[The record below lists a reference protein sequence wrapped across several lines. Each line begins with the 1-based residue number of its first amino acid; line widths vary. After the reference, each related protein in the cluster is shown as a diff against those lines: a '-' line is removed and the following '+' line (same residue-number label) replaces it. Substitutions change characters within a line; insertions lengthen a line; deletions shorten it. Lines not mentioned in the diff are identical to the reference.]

1 MTRIRLINIFLINQI
16 NTDDSNDKKFKT
28 SNELINLNELILD
41 LFDNVLNNDN
51 SNIDDNKIKTILD
64 YNIND
69 LLSSLSKEKTPQL
82 GINKLEDFQIYSNIK
97 RGNKF
102 FPFILEFN
110 ILIYNIHNLF
120 EFKKS
125 KEKNEIFIRNL
136 FNCYILFNNQ
146 NIIQQFE
153 IDLFNSNCTISS
165 SMEKDYI
172 SIKYKGALFLSSFRN
187 PRDGINEFLF
197 YLEFKD
203 KSKFKYNEIKKINFN
218 IDI

>member
-1 MTRIRLINIFLINQI
+1 MN
-16 NTDDSNDKKFKT
+16 
-28 SNELINLNELILD
+28 
-41 LFDNVLNNDN
+41 LFDNILNNRTF
-51 SNIDDNKIKTILD
+51 NIENKIKTILD
-64 YNIND
+64 YNINEI
-69 LLSSLSKEKTPQL
+69 LSSLNKEKTPQL

-120 EFKKS
+120 DFKKS
-125 KEKNEIFIRNL
+125 KEKNEIFVSNL
-136 FNCYILFNNQ
+136 FNCYILFNNKN
-146 NIIQQFE
+146 NIEQFE
-153 IDLFNSNCTISS
+153 IDLFNSNCNISS
-165 SMEKDYI
+165 SLEKDYI

-203 KSKFKYNEIKKINFN
+203 KSKFKYNEIKRINFN